1 MWPCTLRLGMAK
13 EGGFV
18 WPSTV
23 ARAAK
28 AGEWDS
34 LEELTAGLL
43 VVHWQKGES
52 GGVQADGKAG
62 AWVVE
67 EDATNPTH
75 IWKVQNNCTAPMFLL
90 RFITKLQ

>member
-1 MWPCTLRLGMAK
+1 MSKG
-13 EGGFV
+13 GGFV

-43 VVHWQKGES
+43 LHWHKGES
-52 GGVQADGKAG
+52 GRVQVDGKAG
-62 AWVVE
+62 AWMVE
-67 EDATNPTH
+67 DDATDPTH

>member
-13 EGGFV
+13 GGGFV
-18 WPSTV
+18 WPTTV

-62 AWVVE
+62 AWMVE
-67 EDATNPTH
+67 EDATDPTH
-75 IWKVQNNCTAPMFLL
+75 IWKVQNNYTAPMFLL

>member
-1 MWPCTLRLGMAK
+1 MSK

-23 ARAAK
+23 ATAAK

-43 VVHWQKGES
+43 LHWHKGES
-52 GGVQADGKAG
+52 GRVQVDGKAG
-62 AWVVE
+62 AWMVE
-67 EDATNPTH
+67 EDATDPTH